1 MAPMLPSPPASDT
14 AATSSGA
21 VAGQIAAC
29 NSGAS
34 MSKSSQ
40 KRVRSMIT
48 SGDWRCTNWLKW
60 YSRPRSGRRGPA
72 GYSTPGGGGMSD
84 SYEASVS
91 VDTHA
96 PLTFGGTV
104 STVLDTPRSEMPPP
118 TLEEARSQ
126 PGRREKIEEITR
138 RIESEGIKYV
148 FFQQVSVTGRV
159 MGKGVVSSFFPQVA
173 ERGYQLVY
181 GATANLFTDRYGNY
195 IGFGPEESELA
206 AVADLDTFAV
216 LPWDPRVARVFC
228 DCYDTETG
236 DLLDADPRQNLKRI
250 AHDFEQELGYQFLIG
265 IEPEMMWLKKPED
278 GQVPEGMT
286 KPYCYHIHQFEELRP
301 VLMDVVEYGQALG
314 LDMSYGDHEDA
325 PGQLELNFRFD
336 RPVRTADNI
345 TTYRQICA
353 AVARKH
359 GLLASFMPKPFV
371 GVSAN
376 GHHHHFTL
384 VQDDGTNVFYDP
396 DGPAKL
402 SDTGRHFLGG
412 MLDHFGALM
421 CIGNPTVNSYCRMW
435 DEGFWAPVYRN
446 WGWQNRTCTVRVASG
461 GRFEYRGVDASCNPF
476 LTVASL
482 LVAGLDGIRNQS
494 DPGEPQSRNTYDIL
508 AEQASNGSGPRLERV
523 PDSLGDALQELEKD
537 EVIREG

>member
-84 SYEASVS
+84 SYEESVA
-91 VDTHA
+91 VDAQA
-96 PLTFGGTV
+96 PLSFGGSV
-104 STVLDTPRSEMPPP
+104 KTVLETAKAKPAPA
-118 TLEEARSQ
+118 TLEEARNQ
-126 PGRREKIEEITR
+126 PGRREQIEQITR
-138 RIESEGIKYV
+138 RIESEDIKYV

-159 MGKGVVSSFFPQVA
+159 MGKGVVASFFPQVA

-181 GATANLFTDRYGNY
+181 GATANLFVDRLGNY

-206 AVADLDTFAV
+206 AMADLDTFAP
-216 LPWDPRVARVFC
+216 LPWDPRVARVYC
-228 DCYDTETG
+228 DCYDTESG
-236 DLLDADPRQNLKRI
+236 ELLDADPRQNLKRVVSE
-250 AHDFEQELGYQFLIG
+250 FEQELGYSFLIG
-265 IEPEMMWLKKPED
+265 IEPEMMWLKRSED
-278 GQVPEGMT
+278 GAEPAGVT

-301 VLMDVVEYGQALG
+301 VLLDVVEYGQAMG

-325 PGQLELNFRFD
+325 PGQLELNYRFD
-336 RPVRTADNI
+336 RPVRTADNC

-353 AVARKH
+353 AVGRKH
-359 GLLASFMPKPFV
+359 DLLPTFMPKPFT

-384 VQDDGTNVFYDP
+384 IDDEGNNVFHDTS
-396 DGPAKL
+396 GPAQL
-402 SDTGRHFLGG
+402 SDTARHFLGG

-421 CIGNPTVNSYCRMW
+421 CVGNPTVNSYCRMW
-435 DEGFWAPVYRN
+435 DFGFWAPVYKN

-461 GRFEYRGVDASCNPF
+461 GRFEYRGVDSSCNPF
-476 LTVASL
+476 LTVAGL
-482 LVAGLDGIRNQS
+482 LRAGPDGIRRKLH
-494 DPGEPQSRNTYDIL
+494 PGPPQSANTYHL
-508 AEQASNGSGPRLERV
+508 AQESNGKQPLERV
-523 PDSLGDALQELEKD
+523 PD
-537 EVIREG
+537 